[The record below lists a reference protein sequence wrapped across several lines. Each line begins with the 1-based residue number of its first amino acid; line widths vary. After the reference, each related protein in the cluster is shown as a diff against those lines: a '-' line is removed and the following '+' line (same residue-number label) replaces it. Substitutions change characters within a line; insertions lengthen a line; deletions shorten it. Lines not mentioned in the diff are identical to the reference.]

1 MASGGAMGESMRSYI
16 LSMGFWPGV
25 MCDSTLERR
34 CVAIVVVVQENIW
47 NENIAADE
55 KERLVEFI

>member
-1 MASGGAMGESMRSYI
+1 MRSYI

-34 CVAIVVVVQENIW
+34 CVAILVVVQENIW

-55 KERLVEFI
+55 EERLVEFI